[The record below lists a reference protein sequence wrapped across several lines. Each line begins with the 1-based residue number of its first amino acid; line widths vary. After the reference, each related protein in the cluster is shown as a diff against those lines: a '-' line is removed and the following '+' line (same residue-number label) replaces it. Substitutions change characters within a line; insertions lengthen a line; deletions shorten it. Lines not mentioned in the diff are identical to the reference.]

1 MTSPSDKKN
10 TGGPAFP
17 MSGFDMRH
25 GQPVQA
31 VYQHGMTLRDYFAAK
46 AMQGYLADP
55 EWRADV
61 SHRGTADAA
70 YRMADAMLKARDG
83 TQ

>member
-1 MTSPSDKKN
+1 MTSRSDTSERAFSRPFSVDDLDPN
-10 TGGPAFP
+10 ITYPA
-17 MSGFDMRH
+17 H
-25 GQPVQA
+25 A
-31 VYQHGMTLRDYFAAK
+31 GMTIRDYFAAK

>member
-1 MTSPSDKKN
+1 MTSRSD
-10 TGGPAFP
+10 TSERAFSRPFSVDDLDPDITYPA
-17 MSGFDMRH
+17 H
-25 GQPVQA
+25 A
-31 VYQHGMTLRDYFAAK
+31 GMTIRDYFAAK

-70 YRMADAMLKARDG
+70 SRMADAMLKARDG